1 MINFLKLKRVLLYI
15 LIGSLIVS
23 SLVAVVAI
31 LIGQFNE
38 ITTKIFLTLFT
49 VIIHSLVSLLFIWDD
64 ERQKTFNRLSFFINV
79 IFFLIVISF
88 ITNVFGIWSIIAGST
103 FWNLY
108 KMYFIIAFASL
119 HVNILAKASHNEKYT
134 DMVIYANYFFAFVV
148 VAMLQPIIFINDS
161 FQVLGGMYYRIL
173 GASSLIDGTLSILTI
188 IFYKLYINKHP
199 NVENVLPVSMQQQV
213 AGEKKRGL
221 SIWVWILIIYLLAQF
236 ILPLMFFASSMF
248 YNPYR

>member
-1 MINFLKLKRVLLYI
+1 MVNFAKLKRALLFI

-49 VIIHSLVSLLFIWDD
+49 VIIHSLISLLFIWDD

-88 ITNVFGIWSIIAGST
+88 ITNVFGIWNIIVGAT

-108 KMYFIIAFASL
+108 KTYFIIAFASL
-119 HVNILAKASHNEKYT
+119 HVDILSKAFHNEKYT
-134 DMVIYANYFFAFVV
+134 DMVIYVNYFFAFIVV
-148 VAMLQPIIFINDS
+148 LMLIPIIFISNS

-173 GASSLIDGTLSILTI
+173 GASSLVDGTLSILTI

-199 NVENVLPVSMQQQV
+199 NVENVLPSSMQEQV
-213 AGEKKRGL
+213 AGQKKRGL

-248 YNPYR
+248 YRGF